1 MELKQVSAYDR
12 ENQLWQTWSKKVRNR
27 RCILHDEERKSANI
41 KLSVILE
48 RLSNVLASLTA
59 SEQQKKT
66 DAKFA
71 DLV

>member
-1 MELKQVSAYDR
+1 MTGR
-12 ENQLWQTWSKKVRNR
+12 NQLWQTQSKKVRNR

-41 KLSVILE
+41 KLSVILKQ
-48 RLSNVLASLTA
+48 LSNVLGSLTA
-59 SEQQKKT
+59 SEQQKKN